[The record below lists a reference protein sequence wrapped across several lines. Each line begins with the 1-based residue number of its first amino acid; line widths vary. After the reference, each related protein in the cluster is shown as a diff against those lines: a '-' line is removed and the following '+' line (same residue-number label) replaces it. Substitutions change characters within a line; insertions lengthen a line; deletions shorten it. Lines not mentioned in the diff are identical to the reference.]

1 MTKTKKTKVARKPLP
16 ATDRHI
22 GVRVTPELAAALE
35 TMRVGMDLQR
45 PGARTSTSDIVR
57 MVLHREIDGTSLH
70 LNPLAEQAAREG
82 AEREGLANASAYV
95 ERLVLAAIP
104 EAE

>member
-1 MTKTKKTKVARKPLP
+1 MKARTRTARKPLP
-16 ATDRHI
+16 ATDRHL

-35 TMRVGMDLQR
+35 GRRQEMLRAWPGATVTTSDVVRITLQR
-45 PGARTSTSDIVR
+45 AIESEPI
-57 MVLHREIDGTSLH
+57 H
-70 LNPLAEQAAREG
+70 LTPLTAQAAYEG
-82 AEREGLANASAYV
+82 AEREGIDPSAYV